1 MTDTMADQPAT
12 PQAHEPTTPSA
23 TPQATPQAIEPAAAP
38 AEPSD
43 GTAQGA
49 AAGTAAG
56 RRFGT
61 GPLSLASA
69 LVYTLL
75 IVELLILLTTRPGLA
90 GLVLLGPDAGNVPLV
105 ALCALPI
112 GPALSAALYA
122 LRGRSRDLAD
132 LRPAAAF
139 WRGYRMN
146 VRGAL
151 KIWVPWLVWLAIA
164 GTNLANLGAAGMS
177 GAWGVLL
184 VVIAVVSALWAAN
197 ALVIASLFEFRTRD
211 IARLAAYFL
220 FRGAKATLAN
230 TCLLIVAAAVT
241 VFATEA
247 VVALLGSVLAATLLF
262 NSRPM
267 IDEIT
272 ERFTAEGA
280 AGRS

>member
-12 PQAHEPTTPSA
+12 PQAREPA
-23 TPQATPQAIEPAAAP
+23 TPRAESAAPVEPA
-38 AEPSD
+38 D
-43 GTAQGA
+43 GTTEGA
-49 AAGTAAG
+49 AGPAAE

-75 IVELLILLTTRPGLA
+75 IVELLMLLTTLPGLA

-132 LRPAAAF
+132 LRPSAAF

-146 VRGAL
+146 VRGTL
-151 KIWVPWLVWLAIA
+151 KIWVPWLAWLAIA
-164 GTNLANLGAAGMS
+164 GTDLANLGAAGIS
-177 GAWGVLL
+177 SAWGVLL
-184 VVIAVVSALWAAN
+184 IVIAAVSALWAAN

-211 IARLAAYFL
+211 SARLAAYFL
-220 FRGAKATLAN
+220 FRSPKATLGNAS
-230 TCLLIVAAAVT
+230 LLIVAAAVT

-247 VVALLGSVLAATLLF
+247 VVALLGSVFAASLLY

-267 IDEIT
+267 IAEVT
-272 ERFTAEGA
+272 ERFTVEGA
-280 AGRS
+280 AARS